1 MSSRLSIALAG
12 LYALL
17 VQPTLADNRPSGW
30 INSLSANVNNVPSI
44 SSSGSAAPSLPG
56 VAAYQPTDS
65 PSLSSSVSSNSGGLP
80 RSHYSGDSVY
90 GLRVQQESVS
100 SGSTS
105 NLGWFQQL
113 TSTAS
118 PSAPSASAS
127 GSSGSGLSA
136 SPSPSYLPPLP
147 PDQAVL
153 ELKIYEWTRVDSPP
167 TTDGTPGMHAYGS
180 PWGFTYDFDFS
191 QNNSTSET
199 FVLTTY
205 VKQGDWLAFN
215 SDNWIAQDRV
225 GLLASQKV
233 TVSYTL
239 SIRPWSTVLGVA
251 ADRLASARSKRLDR
265 RPECCR

>member
-1 MSSRLSIALAG
+1 MSSRLSIALVG
-12 LYALL
+12 LYALF
-17 VQPTLADNRPSGW
+17 VQSTLADNRPSGW
-30 INSLSANVNNVPSI
+30 INSLSANVDNLPSI
-44 SSSGSAAPSLPG
+44 SSSGPTAPSLSG

-65 PSLSSSVSSNSGGLP
+65 PSLSSSFSSSGSLP
-80 RSHYSGDSVY
+80 RSHYSGDSVS

-105 NLGWFQQL
+105 ALGWFQQL

-118 PSAPSASAS
+118 PSASGASAS

-205 VKQGDWLAFN
+205 VKQGDWMAFN

-225 GLLASQKV
+225 GLLPSQKV
-233 TVSYTL
+233 TVSHTL
-239 SIRPWSTVLGVA
+239 SFRPCSTLSGVA

-265 RPECCR
+265 RPEYYQ